1 MAYLPSIFHSRRL
14 PRGLRSPSLSK
25 IQRQCP
31 PPFTEYDISSF
42 GWYIHTIIDWALFCH
57 GPSDNAPSIERRT
70 SNVQIRMLFTGLRLP
85 QVTDT
90 GTCHAI
96 YIQAYRIRRHAH

>member
-14 PRGLRSPSLSK
+14 PRGLRSPGLSE
-25 IQRQCP
+25 IERACP
-31 PPFTEYDISSF
+31 LPFTGYDDDSFEY
-42 GWYIHTIIDWALFCH
+42 YIHTIIDWALFCH
-57 GPSDNAPSIERRT
+57 GPSDDAPSSERRA
-70 SNVQIRMLFTGLRLP
+70 SNVQIWMLLTGLCLP

-90 GTCHAI
+90 GTCRAI